1 MDKIL
6 KFFVAGFLLIALIG
20 IGIWMSISS
29 MRDKPYNDCISI
41 SKFGFDWF
49 AKGEDPKF
57 ISSEDMKFGYYCAKF
72 PKIGGA
78 TCIEDYCRQKYGI
91 K

>member
-1 MDKIL
+1 MKYHKKIYISVL
-6 KFFVAGFLLIALIG
+6 FLGFSSM
-20 IGIWMSISS
+20 GIWLSYSANKN
-29 MRDKPYNDCISI
+29 KPYNDCISI

-49 AKGEDPKF
+49 KKGEDPKF

-72 PKIGGA
+72 PKIGGD
-78 TCIEDYCRQKYGI
+78 TCMQDYCRQKYDI